1 MRRALVVLSVL
12 LALAAPA
19 AAQGQKAKG
28 GAPVVA
34 VVDVQLVLREATAAK
49 AVRQTVETRRVAFEK
64 ELDKETQEL
73 RRAEEE
79 LRKQQPQLEPEAL
92 AERKRELERR
102 FGELRRRTDERR
114 GLLSQ
119 SYNAAMRQV
128 RQEMARALAEIMN
141 ERRIDVSM
149 SRTAVLIF
157 DEKLDITQE
166 VLARLNKRLPKVEV
180 RFNPPPPAAAAEPQ
194 T

>member
-1 MRRALVVLSVL
+1 MWRALAVFSILLS
-12 LALAAPA
+12 LAAPA
-19 AAQGQKAKG
+19 AAEAAKAKV
-28 GAPVVA
+28 GAPIVA
-34 VVDVQLVLREATAAK
+34 VVDVQLILREAAAAK
-49 AVRQTVETRRVAFEK
+49 AVRQAVEARRASFEK

-79 LRKQQPQLEPEAL
+79 LRKAQAQLAPDAL

-114 GLLSQ
+114 GLLSEA
-119 SYNAAMRQV
+119 YNAAMRQV
-128 RQEMARALAEIMN
+128 RQEMARALAEIMR

-166 VLARLNKRLPKVEV
+166 VLTRLNRRLPKVDV
-180 RFNPPPPAAAAEPQ
+180 RFDAPPAASAPPQ
-194 T
+194 N

>member
-1 MRRALVVLSVL
+1 MWRALAVFCIL

-19 AAQGQKAKG
+19 AAQGPKAKG
-28 GAPVVA
+28 GGPIVA
-34 VVDVQLVLREATAAK
+34 VVDVQLILREAAAAK
-49 AVRQTVETRRVAFEK
+49 AVRQAVETRRASFEK

-79 LRKQQPQLEPEAL
+79 LRKAQAQLAPDAL

-119 SYNAAMRQV
+119 SYNGAMRQV
-128 RQEMARALAEIMN
+128 RQEMARALAEIMR

-166 VLARLNKRLPKVEV
+166 VLARLNKRLPKVDV
-180 RFNPPPPAAAAEPQ
+180 RFDQAPAAAAQPQ
-194 T
+194 N